1 MTSAVIGSMV
11 ARFKRSAPLQPAP
24 YSRLSRDFPSPEGTS
39 IVKSAP
45 LRKGRSD
52 QNRLE
57 SNRSAAKTA
66 SPHLDIEAGFGA
78 FSPIPA
84 IFRPEPRA
92 EGEPLG
98 GVLKGDEDLARL
110 ADAFRTE
117 LDKMYG
123 YTPDS
128 PVQAVTFRVS
138 AVARFQKPALGVSK
152 DSALVF
158 SAKPS
163 LSGSRRVFFL
173 QASGFAD
180 TPVYQR
186 VDLPPGSS
194 IDGSLIVEQMDTT
207 TIVSPGQM
215 ATSDE
220 CGNLVLRFVEGP
232 GNTLMGWLTC
242 KRPSIIKFE
251 VTSPK

>member
-1 MTSAVIGSMV
+1 MDAIIYGTGFTATDYL
-11 ARFKRSAPLQPAP
+11 APL
-24 YSRLSRDFPSPEGTS
+24 D
-39 IVKSAP
+39 I
-45 LRKGRSD
+45 KGRGGLD
-52 QNRLE
+52 LNAYTRE
-57 SNRSAAKTA
+57 NAETYYGITA
-66 SPHLDIEAGFGA
+66 SHFPNL
-78 FSPIPA
+78 
-84 IFRPEPRA
+84 
-92 EGEPLG
+92 
-98 GVLKGDEDLARL
+98 
-110 ADAFRTE
+110 
-117 LDKMYG
+117 
-123 YTPDS
+123 
-128 PVQAVTFRVS
+128 
-138 AVARFQKPALGVSK
+138 
-152 DSALVF
+152 
-158 SAKPS
+158 S
-163 LSGSRRVFFL
+163 LI
-173 QASGFAD
+173 GFAD